1 MMNFTTVD
9 TKWLK
14 GYCMLDAGRSVKVLG
29 QIMRAWKTFLEKAA
43 TYYTHLLF
51 PPPPPTMSSTPY
63 QNTVVSLKYVVF
75 TFLDKVFM

>member
-43 TYYTHLLF
+43 TYYTHLL
-51 PPPPPTMSSTPY
+51 PPPPNNVLHSISKHNSFT
-63 QNTVVSLKYVVF
+63 KIRCIYVF
-75 TFLDKVFM
+75 R